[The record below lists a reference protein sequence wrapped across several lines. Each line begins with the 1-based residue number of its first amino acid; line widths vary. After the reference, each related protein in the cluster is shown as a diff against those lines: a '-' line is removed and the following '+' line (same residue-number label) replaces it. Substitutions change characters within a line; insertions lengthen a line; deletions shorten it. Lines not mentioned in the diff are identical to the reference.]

1 MFSTVHFIFKNLL
14 GVYTGLEGGW
24 ASIYIQSLQ
33 RAVDLKHP
41 MPTLMTIKLVGL
53 QRAVDPLALML
64 TDNGNILYLT
74 VRLNYTYV
82 FTVSKTST
90 SRMYILV
97 HC

>member
-1 MFSTVHFIFKNLL
+1 MYAYEFSTFVRVFGRIR
-14 GVYTGLEGGW
+14 GGW
-24 ASIYIQSLQ
+24 ASIYIESLQ

-82 FTVSKTST
+82 FTVSKSST